1 MVPAM
6 SRSADLLAHLVAFD
20 TTSRNSNL
28 PLVDWVRDYL
38 AGLGI
43 ESRLVPDA
51 GGGKANLLA
60 SIGPPDAPGI
70 VLSGH
75 TDVVPVDGQEW
86 TVDPFRATLREGRIY
101 GRGTTD
107 MKGFI
112 ACVLAAVPA
121 MRQAAL
127 RRPFH
132 LAFSY
137 DEEIGCKG
145 VPLLL
150 ARLGEW
156 LPALP
161 LGCLVGEPTGMRI
174 VDGHKGKAACRCT
187 VRGRAGH
194 SALTHEA
201 VNAVAYAGRLVAW
214 IDRYGRRLAEEGPF
228 ADGFVPPHSTA
239 SLGRIEGGG
248 QINIVPD
255 LCRFELEFRTIPAE
269 DPRAHV
275 ERVRRH
281 AEDELLPEMRRI
293 APAAAIELDEF
304 MAYPGLAPAS
314 GEVVS
319 LLRSL
324 TADTAPGKVSYGTE
338 AGLFAALGIP
348 SVVCGPGHMSVAHRP
363 DEHVE
368 ITQLAACDRLLEG
381 LVAHAAR

>member
-1 MVPAM
+1 MVSGM

-43 ESRLVPDA
+43 ESRLAPDA

-75 TDVVPVDGQEW
+75 TDVVPVDGQDW
-86 TVDPFRATLREGRIY
+86 SVDPFRATSRDGRVY

-121 MRQAAL
+121 MRRAAL

-145 VPLLL
+145 VPVLL

-156 LPALP
+156 LPVPP

-228 ADGFVPPHSTA
+228 AAGFVPPHSTA

-255 LCRFELEFRTIPAE
+255 LCRFELEFRTIPGE

-293 APAAAIELDEF
+293 APEAAIELEEF
-304 MAYPGLAPAS
+304 MAYPGLAPAA
-314 GEVVS
+314 GEIVS

-324 TADTAPGKVSYGTE
+324 TGDGAPGKVSYGTE

-348 SVVCGPGHMSVAHRP
+348 SVVCGPGHMSVAHKP
-363 DEHVE
+363 DEHIEVA
-368 ITQLAACDRLLEG
+368 QLAACDRLLEG